1 MAYGGLYLMVATMGA
16 GGDLAAIAE
25 APLVLAVGVVW
36 ISIHVTCLFLAMR
49 LLRAPV
55 FLFATGSMGNVGG
68 VISTPVVA
76 GVFQPALAAV
86 AARGMVHRRRM
97 QHKRS
102 AQYGKRDE
110 CVPPSHRP

>member
-1 MAYGGLYLMVATMGA
+1 
-16 GGDLAAIAE
+16 
-25 APLVLAVGVVW
+25 
-36 ISIHVTCLFLAMR
+36 MR

-86 AARGMVHRRRM
+86 GVLMGVLGNLVGTPLGLLCAQLMAWVARAYHGAA
-97 QHKRS
+97 
-102 AQYGKRDE
+102 AL
-110 CVPPSHRP
+110 